1 MEDVKSIAVA
11 FIGSFFNIWFVGL
24 IVLFYSLLYSLQDAL
39 IYHPRNYRGRYA
51 NYYSRAHEMA
61 AEKLKNVNGGVVKEI
76 YYTTPGDSVKHTA
89 YWIPPF
95 ARSYFKICNDPYVEY
110 LKQNPRK
117 GDVNNFDLWIT
128 ANGNAG
134 LALDWLTFTSKYVE
148 SLHKERTI
156 APDRNPPSS
165 FLLLDYP
172 GYGENVGG
180 TPSPSTIQTAFKFA
194 LLALQKEMKRYYGKT
209 HVRACNEEIYGKES
223 KNRFG
228 LNYNFKALAHSI
240 GSSAVLQFGASTL
253 GDTKLHVEKYVLISP
268 FSSMYEMTKL
278 VVGPLPFIKYIL
290 KHDWDNLR
298 YIQKIGTCANCT
310 ATERMRYDAKRVKIS
325 IIHGKMDEV
334 VPFKMGEGL
343 FEYAKEIKDKANG
356 DLQLKFT
363 AIKRANHNNIVTV
376 AQDDIMKQMMS

>member
-1 MEDVKSIAVA
+1 
-11 FIGSFFNIWFVGL
+11 
-24 IVLFYSLLYSLQDAL
+24 
-39 IYHPRNYRGRYA
+39 
-51 NYYSRAHEMA
+51 
-61 AEKLKNVNGGVVKEI
+61 
-76 YYTTPGDSVKHTA
+76 
-89 YWIPPF
+89 
-95 ARSYFKICNDPYVEY
+95 
-110 LKQNPRK
+110 
-117 GDVNNFDLWIT
+117 
-128 ANGNAG
+128 
-134 LALDWLTFTSKYVE
+134 
-148 SLHKERTI
+148 
-156 APDRNPPSS
+156 
-165 FLLLDYP
+165 
-172 GYGENVGG
+172 
-180 TPSPSTIQTAFKFA
+180 
-194 LLALQKEMKRYYGKT
+194 MKRYYGKT

-343 FEYAKEIKDKANG
+343 FEYAKEIKDQSKWRSSVKVYGN
-356 DLQLKFT
+356 
-363 AIKRANHNNIVTV
+363 KRANHNNIVTV